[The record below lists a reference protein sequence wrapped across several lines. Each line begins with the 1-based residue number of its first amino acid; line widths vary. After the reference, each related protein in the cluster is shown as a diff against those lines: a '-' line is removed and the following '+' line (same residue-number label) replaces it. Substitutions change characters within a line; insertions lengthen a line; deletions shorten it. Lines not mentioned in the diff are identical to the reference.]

1 MNTAIKKAK
10 KTLAVILC
18 VLMISAFAVPFAGAE
33 GTINWEVNEDGYTVT
48 VPSNPGDE
56 AVVVTLPEAKA
67 KVPDGTEG
75 EVMYS
80 LVIVNGDDEV
90 AVSETLLKDNFG
102 FSKDKPE
109 ITVDNSSKDYVYIKS
124 NGTGAI
130 TLGMRAVCGELQSDI
145 CLIKVEN
152 YKVKATFSYL
162 NNDDKYCD
170 RETEVF
176 YGNSVKEFADG
187 ISDYKLPEND
197 KNCHYIKNGWV
208 DFLGK
213 STIES
218 VREDTTFVL
227 SVSSEAHDID
237 PDITDYDKKEP
248 TCTEDGYIKGY
259 CGYCAEQENGYKELI
274 QIDFP
279 ALGHNLEVT
288 KEGKD
293 PSCFEDGY
301 TEEKTCRREG
311 CGYVEKSKPISAI
324 GYHTPVTD
332 SAVEPTCTKPGLTEG
347 SHCKICGEVFAAQK
361 VVPAKEHKFED
372 MPEKAPTCTEVGY
385 KAGNRCTVCGAPK
398 SEDMII
404 PALNHQWESIP
415 AVDPTCTEKGK
426 TEGKKCSV
434 CGEILVEP
442 QETPALNH
450 DKDEASIIKAVAPTC
465 TTEGSTEG
473 FYCKRCKKT
482 IEPQTI
488 EKLPHTEVIDAAV
501 AATCTEKGKTQ
512 GKHCSVCNTITVPQ
526 TETDALG
533 HDMVV
538 TKEGYE
544 ETCTEK
550 GFTDEK
556 KCSRCGVVE
565 EQTEIPPKGH
575 SLVTEY
581 GRDATCTEDG
591 ESDCVFCT
599 VCGHVEKEREVI
611 KNFGG
616 HKDLDNDGFCDR
628 CGTEVEKPQSGNTCG
643 CICHKGGIVGWL
655 WKSILCPIIKFLG
668 IEQKCKCGVDHWT
681 K

>member
-10 KTLAVILC
+10 KTLAVLLC

-33 GTINWEVNEDGYTVT
+33 GAITWDVSEDGYAAT

-56 AVVVTLPEAKA
+56 AVVVALPEAKA
-67 KVPDGTEG
+67 KLPDGTEG

-109 ITVDNSSKDYVYIKS
+109 ITVDNSSKDFVYIKS

-213 STIES
+213 STIKS

-237 PDITDYDKKEP
+237 PDITGYDKKEP

-279 ALGHNLEVT
+279 ALGHDFKVT
-288 KEGKD
+288 KEGKN

-301 TEEKTCRREG
+301 TAERTCQRKD
-311 CGYVEKSKPISAI
+311 CSYVEESKPSSAI
-324 GYHTPVTD
+324 GHHTPVTD

-347 SHCKICGEVFAAQK
+347 SHCKICEEILEAQD
-361 VVPAKEHKFED
+361 VISAKGHKFED
-372 MPEKAPTCTEVGY
+372 KSEKAPTCTEVGY
-385 KAGNRCTVCGAPK
+385 KAGNRCSVCGVPE
-398 SEDMII
+398 SDDMII
-404 PALNHQWESIP
+404 PASGHDYEDVAEVPAKCEEDGCTAGKKCKRCNEILEGCEVIKALGHTKSKIKE
-415 AVDPTCTEKGK
+415 AVDATCSSTGL
-426 TEGKKCSV
+426 TEGYTCSV
-434 CGEILVEP
+434 CGLVVE
-442 QETPALNH
+442 QKVT
-450 DKDEASIIKAVAPTC
+450 
-465 TTEGSTEG
+465 
-473 FYCKRCKKT
+473 
-482 IEPQTI
+482 

-512 GKHCSVCNTITVPQ
+512 GKHCSVCNTVIEPQ
-526 TETDALG
+526 KETDALG

-556 KCSRCGVVE
+556 KCSRCDVVE

-628 CGTEVEKPQSGNTCG
+628 CGTEVEKPQTGNTCDHL
-643 CICHKGGIVGWL
+643 CHKDGIVGWL

>member
-10 KTLAVILC
+10 KTLAVLLC
-18 VLMISAFAVPFAGAE
+18 VLMISAFGVPFAGAE
-33 GTINWEVNEDGYTVT
+33 GAITWDVSKDGYAAT

-56 AVVVTLPEAKA
+56 AVVVTLPEAKL
-67 KVPDGTEG
+67 PDGAEG
-75 EVMYS
+75 EIEYS
-80 LVIVNGDDEV
+80 LVLMKGDDEV
-90 AVSETLLKDNFG
+90 AVAETVLKDNFG
-102 FSKDKPE
+102 FSKDKHE
-109 ITVDNSSKDYVYIKS
+109 ISVDNSSKDYVYIKS

-130 TLGMRAVCGELQSDI
+130 TLGMRAVCGELRSDI
-145 CLIKVEN
+145 CLIRIEN

-162 NNDDKYCD
+162 NDKDDYCD
-170 RETEVF
+170 KVTTVF
-176 YGNSVKEFADG
+176 YGNSVKDFSAD
-187 ISDYKLPEND
+187 IKDYKLPEND
-197 KNCHYIKNGWV
+197 KNCHYINNGWV

-237 PDITDYDKKEP
+237 PDITGYDKKEP

-259 CGYCAEQENGYKELI
+259 CGYCAKQKNGYKELI

-279 ALGHNLEVT
+279 ALGHNFEVT
-288 KEGKD
+288 KERKE

-311 CGYVEKSKPISAI
+311 CGYVKKSETLSAI
-324 GYHTPVTD
+324 GYHTPVID
-332 SAVEPTCTKPGLTEG
+332 SAVEPTCTESGLTEG
-347 SHCKICGEVFAAQK
+347 SHCKICGEVLKAQE

-372 MPEKAPTCTEVGY
+372 MQEKAPTCTEVGY
-385 KAGNRCTVCGAPK
+385 KAGKRCTVCGVPE

-404 PALNHQWESIP
+404 SASGHDWEDVAEVPAKCEEDGCAAGRKCTRCEKVEGCEVITAPGHTKSEIKEAVP
-415 AVDPTCTEKGK
+415 ATCSSTGL
-426 TEGKKCSV
+426 TEGYTCSV
-434 CGEILVEP
+434 CGLVVE
-442 QETPALNH
+442 QEVV
-450 DKDEASIIKAVAPTC
+450 E
-465 TTEGSTEG
+465 
-473 FYCKRCKKT
+473 KR
-482 IEPQTI
+482 
-488 EKLPHTEVIDAAV
+488 PHTEVIDAAV
-501 AATCTEKGKTQ
+501 AATCTEKGKTE
-512 GKHCSVCNTITVPQ
+512 GKHCSVCNTVIEPQ
-526 TETDALG
+526 KETDALG

-538 TKEGYE
+538 TKKGYE
-544 ETCTEK
+544 ATCTEK

-556 KCSRCGVVE
+556 KCSRCDVVE
-565 EQTEIPPKGH
+565 KQTEIPATGH
-575 SLVTEY
+575 TLVTEY
-581 GRDATCTEDG
+581 GREATCTEDG
-591 ESDCVFCT
+591 LSDRIFCT
-599 VCGHVEKEREVI
+599 DCGYVEKEQEVI
-611 KNFGG
+611 ESFGG